1 MQCSFKEKSF
11 NDKRKLLMKQKRI
24 STVVVIF
31 CLVSIAITGTIFG
44 QGTVQNTNFF
54 SNSLGTNRNV
64 QIYLPQGYNSSDTTT
79 KYPVIYFLHGAGD
92 TDTSYSF
99 LIPILNQLISTQ
111 IIKPVI
117 VVKPDGSTPPYL
129 GSFYTNSLLYGRF
142 EDYIAFDLVAFV
154 DSAYR
159 TFRKRDQHCIMGHSM
174 GAYGAMKLALKH
186 PDIYRGVAAHS
197 GPLDLNHISDAIPF
211 VLAENGNSPP
221 YTYTPTAGIF
231 SSLIFTLAGAFSPDI
246 LNPPY
251 YVDFLLNNA
260 GTIIDSTFARWLLH
274 NPAHLASVLR
284 TNTNLAI
291 YFDCGMQDELTLF
304 AWNTAFRDSLNL
316 QGLAYTFLSYAGTHS
331 GQLNSRFPISLI
343 FLDSVMREMPTGIVN
358 ELSLSPSSFVLHQNY
373 PNPFNPSTTISFSI
387 PSRSFVS
394 LRIFDLLG
402 REVATLINE
411 NQNVGTH
418 FATFNATNLSSGIY
432 FYRLQAGPFL
442 ETKKLVLLK

>member
-1 MQCSFKEKSF
+1 
-11 NDKRKLLMKQKRI
+11 MKQKRI
-24 STVVVIF
+24 SIVVGLF
-31 CLVSIAITGTIFG
+31 CLVSVTITGTIFG
-44 QGTVQNTNFF
+44 QGTVQNTSFF
-54 SNSLGTNRNV
+54 SRSLGTNRNV
-64 QIYLPQGYNSSDTTT
+64 QVYLPQGYNSSDTTT

-99 LIPILNQLISTQ
+99 LIPILNQLILTQ

-117 VVKPDGSTPPYL
+117 VVKPDGSAPPYL

-154 DSAYR
+154 DSAYH
-159 TFRKRDQHCIMGHSM
+159 TLRKRDQRCIMGHSM

-197 GPLDLNHISDAIPF
+197 GPLDFNHISDAIPF
-211 VLAENGNSPP
+211 VLAENGNSSP

-251 YVDFLLNNA
+251 YVDFLLNNT

-316 QGLAYTFLSYAGTHS
+316 QGLAYTFLPYAGTHS
-331 GQLNSRFPISLI
+331 GQLNIRFPISLI

-373 PNPFNPSTTISFSI
+373 PNPFNPSTIISFSI

-394 LRIFDLLG
+394 LRIFDLIG
-402 REVATLINE
+402 RRVATLINE
-411 NQNVGTH
+411 YQNAGTH

-432 FYRLQAGPFL
+432 FYRLQAGSFS
-442 ETKKLVLLK
+442 ETKKLVLQK